1 MPPKKAPAAGPSKKT
16 EQKKKEKVI
25 EDKTFGLKNKKGAKQ
40 QKFIQQVEKQVKSG
54 GHHPVKEDPA
64 KKLEREKKLKEQKE
78 LAMLFKPVQ
87 TQKVEK
93 GADPKSI
100 VCAFF
105 KQGQC
110 GKGDKCKFSHDL
122 TIERKAEK
130 RSLYVDMRDDELED
144 TMDNWDEEKLKEV
157 IERKHGQ
164 SNKTMPHTEIICKHF
179 LEAVEKSK
187 YGWFW
192 QCPSGEKCIY
202 RHALPPGFVLQ
213 KDKKKDAKKNEISI
227 EDLIERERAALGP
240 KQTKVTLETFL
251 AWKRR
256 KIEEK
261 IDNAKKEEEKKRS
274 DYKAGRQ
281 VGLSGREMF
290 SFNPALAAE
299 QDMEEGDEAFDSYA
313 VEDED
318 EGIEYKELV
327 LDNLALEAQEA
338 DDTGTLA
345 LEGRLKNNNLGHSEK
360 ENGISE
366 GSQDDNITNVPI
378 NENLFA
384 DEDLDGL
391 DEELNDLDI
400 DK

>member
-1 MPPKKAPAAGPSKKT
+1 MPPKAKAAAGSKKT

-54 GHHPVKEDPA
+54 GQNPILQDGSS
-64 KKLEREKKLKEQKE
+64 KKLDKEKKLKEQKE

-87 TQKVEK
+87 TQKIEK

-110 GKGDKCKFSHDL
+110 TKGDKCKFSHDL

-130 RSLYVDMRDDELED
+130 RSLYVDMRDDD
-144 TMDNWDEEKLKEV
+144 DAMDNWDVTKLAEV
-157 IERKHGQ
+157 VETKHGEN
-164 SNKTMPHTEIICKHF
+164 NKKMPTTDIICKHF

-202 RHALPPGFVLQ
+202 RHALPAGFVLK
-213 KDKKKDAKKNEISI
+213 KDKKKEDKGDEISL

-240 KQTKVTLETFL
+240 NQTKITLETFV
-251 AWKRR
+251 AWKKR
-256 KIEEK
+256 KLLEK
-261 IDNAKKEEEKKRS
+261 ADAEKKAEEKKRN
-274 DYKAGRQ
+274 DFKAGRQ

-290 SFNPALAAE
+290 SFNPDLVTD
-299 QDMEEGDEAFDSYA
+299 QDMEEGDEAFDYYA
-313 VEDED
+313 VAEDD
-318 EGIEYKELV
+318 DMEYKELE
-327 LDNLALEAQEA
+327 LDMIGLEAQEV
-338 DDTGTLA
+338 DNSGTLA
-345 LEGRLKNNNLGHSEK
+345 AADRLKANLETLP
-360 ENGISE
+360 NGITI
-366 GSQDDNITNVPI
+366 GDDISAIPI
-378 NENLFA
+378 NENLFV
-384 DEDLDGL
+384 DDDLEDLDN
-391 DEELNDLDI
+391 ELKNLEVE
-400 DK
+400 K